1 LFKPESGLN
10 RNVKYSNKK
19 NARKVR
25 VFQMGPFAKGVRKR
39 EGGGSEMAAE
49 EFYHTDAV
57 KTKNR
62 GRPNY
67 QLRETCNTFFCTQF
81 PRKTVRF

>member
-1 LFKPESGLN
+1 MQHS
-10 RNVKYSNKK
+10 YKK

-25 VFQMGPFAKGVRKR
+25 VFRMGPLAKGVRKR
-39 EGGGSEMAAE
+39 GGGGSEMAAE

-57 KTKNR
+57 KRRER

-67 QLRETCNTFFCTQF
+67 QLTETCNTFFRTQF
-81 PRKTVRF
+81 PQKKLQDFRFPRVS